1 MDYLVIKA
9 LHIIAVI
16 CWMAGMLYLPRL
28 YVYHAGVKPG
38 SEGDLLL
45 QTMERKLL
53 RYIMNPAMIITFIFG
68 LLLVAEL
75 GSKGL
80 GGWFHVKILLV
91 VILSAVHGLFA
102 KWRKDFMRGENKH
115 PARFFRFINEVPTVI
130 MILVVFLVVVKPF

>member
-53 RYIMNPAMIITFIFG
+53 RYIMNPAMIMTFIFG
-68 LLLVAEL
+68 MLLVAEL
-75 GSKGL
+75 GSQGL

>member
-53 RYIMNPAMIITFIFG
+53 RYIMNPAMIMTFIFG
-68 LLLVAEL
+68 ILLVAQL
-75 GSKGL
+75 GSQGL